1 VKELLFG
8 TPYLANLK
16 LLHVLT
22 RFLTHK
28 ILVSLSEERVVRPAS
43 QLRRRSYYLVFTFIG
58 VWASIFCFRVG
69 IRVFGIGSSSG
80 IAWPMSQKI
89 IDIGWLIVL
98 VSCILFKLEIFRKE
112 NEVIDLMNNTTHLE
126 KEAIDRGNSN
136 PIRVA
141 VVWGKLVQ
149 SN

>member
-1 VKELLFG
+1 MVVNLKSKILLITNTLKELLFG

-22 RFLTHK
+22 CFLTHK

-43 QLRRRSYYLVFTFIG
+43 QLRRRSYHLVLAFIG
-58 VWASIFCFRVG
+58 VWASSFCFRVS
-69 IRVFGIGSSSG
+69 IRVFGIGPSSG
-80 IAWPMSQKI
+80 IDYAMSQRI

-112 NEVIDLMNNTTHLE
+112 NEVIDLMNSTTILE
-126 KEAIDRGNSN
+126 KEATDKGN
-136 PIRVA
+136 
-141 VVWGKLVQ
+141 
-149 SN
+149 